1 MEPLRVLIVDDEPPA
16 RKKLRDLLATERDFV
31 VARECEDGECAV
43 AALRA
48 EEFDLALLDV
58 QMPGRSGLDVVRDT
72 GSTRMPTTV
81 FVTAFDEYAVR
92 AFELHALDYLLKPF
106 DRERFRTMLAR
117 ARREIALRSDAHA
130 RRLEA
135 LVADLGATAAVEP
148 AIVLRSGSRT
158 VLVAPDEFEWIEAAD
173 NYVRLRGRGGERLV
187 RGTLDAIE
195 ALLAPRGYLRIH
207 RSFLVNTTAVRE
219 LARKKGGELVLWLAS
234 GARLECGRTYR
245 DVLERRWPSKRLGE
259 DA

>member
-16 RKKLRDLLATERDFV
+16 RKKLRDLLASECDFL
-31 VARECEDGECAV
+31 VARECEDGDRAV
-43 AALRA
+43 EALRD
-48 EEFDLALLDV
+48 ESFDLALLDV

-72 GSTRMPTTV
+72 GPARMPPTV

-106 DRERFRTMLAR
+106 DRERFRAMLAR
-117 ARREIALRSDAHA
+117 ARREIALKGDAHA

-135 LVADLGATAAVEP
+135 LVAELGATSLVTEP
-148 AIVLRSGSRT
+148 IVLRSGART
-158 VLVAPDEFEWIEAAD
+158 VLVAPEEFEWIEAAD
-173 NYVRLRGRGGERLV
+173 NYVRLRGPGGERLV

-207 RSFLVNTTAVRE
+207 RSLLVNTTAVRE
-219 LARKKGGELVLWLAS
+219 LARQKSGELVLLLAS

-245 DVLERRWPSKRLGE
+245 NALERRWPSKRLGE